1 LVAQAQIKCWLAD
14 QTERSSKK
22 EEIGDAEIVKILW
35 TKISKKISLRTSD
48 VRACSQ
54 RFACKRNRGA
64 SELSFLCQDKTL
76 FVKMKIQTTDNQRI

>member
-54 RFACKRNRGA
+54 RVACKRIRG
-64 SELSFLCQDKTL
+64 SSGLSFLCQDKTF
-76 FVKMKIQTTDNQRI
+76 FVKKEVQLTKI